1 MCSIETLKKI
11 KDTIEKFNKQQ
22 QLDILKLFTMNN
34 VKVSENSNGCFIN
47 LTELEESE
55 VLQIQEYILFVN
67 AQDAKLT
74 NIETTK
80 RNIELE
86 FFNKK
91 NKPKESKESKES

>member
-11 KDTIEKFNKQQ
+11 KDSIEKFNKQQ
-22 QLDILKLFTMNN
+22 QLDILKLFTMSN
-34 VKVSENSNGCFIN
+34 VKISENSNGCFIN
-47 LTELEESE
+47 LTELEESI
-55 VLQIQEYILFVN
+55 VLQIQEYITFVN

-91 NKPKESKESKES
+91 K